1 MIDAEHY
8 QRVLGDELRK
18 LRRGR
23 GWTRKELNAHLQSE
37 ISLQTL
43 ATYELG
49 TRQCSVVRLVELC
62 LAMDELPQ
70 DLLAKVH
77 SRVFTEEPGR
87 VRVDLRR
94 VVAEAGPE
102 LTPLRRWAEGR
113 LRQSGVALPAP
124 SARAGAASGPSV
136 PGPGTASPPSPS
148 APAGSGQPAS
158 SASTDEVSFDFAA
171 LERMAELCGLPTAE
185 LVSHLRKL
193 APA

>member
-62 LAMDELPQ
+62 VAMDELPQ

-113 LRQSGVALPAP
+113 LRQNGVALPA
-124 SARAGAASGPSV
+124 RAGAAARPSV
-136 PGPGTASPPSPS
+136 PVSGSPAAPSPS
-148 APAGSGQPAS
+148 APAASGQPAS
-158 SASTDEVSFDFAA
+158 ASASTDEVSFDFAA